1 MCTPHK
7 KPADGLNVKFRN
19 HPFPEDDEEEN
30 DDEEDDENE
39 EDEEEVGWVT
49 ANPKVLPIYFFLS
62 QLTVFL
68 SNRLMIY
75 FLNPWLVT
83 GDAVITSIRN
93 MSKKSK

>member
-7 KPADGLNVKFRN
+7 KPADGLYVKFRN

-83 GDAVITSIRN
+83 GGAVITSIRN